1 MMMMMMM
8 MSVMMMMT
16 MMMIIMIIPSYR
28 WDPNSGIE
36 HSQSVTQSSDPSVNR
51 TINFYFM
58 R

>member
-36 HSQSVTQSSDPSVNR
+36 HSLSVSHS
-51 TINFYFM
+51 II
-58 R
+58 